1 LWVWFFWGNAVYRV
15 DLIPRGIWII
25 SGIAVLLILLLAF
38 SVALSMSRGQAVVI
52 GPEVKTGNPAD
63 YIKKPPTPPT
73 PTAPTPTPPPVV
85 TPAPTATP
93 SPPPAPKPG
102 IPAGLP
108 STITFGGRTWRYSGG
123 PVQINVITTGQL
135 TGNLVIYRK
144 QGEQPPYKALYLES
158 APNSGEFYKYVPAAG

>member
-1 LWVWFFWGNAVYRV
+1 MRENAVYRV

-38 SVALSMSRGQAVVI
+38 SVALSISRGQAVVI

-63 YIKKPPTPPT
+63 YVEKP
-73 PTAPTPTPPPVV
+73 PTPPPVV
-85 TPAPTATP
+85 TPAPTPTP
-93 SPPPAPKPG
+93 SPPPPSTQPPAKPTRKP
-102 IPAGLP
+102 PAGLP
-108 STITFGGRTWRYSGG
+108 SSISFGGKVWRFSGG
-123 PVQINVITTGQL
+123 PVQVNVITTGQL

-158 APNSGEFYKYVPAAG
+158 VPNSGNFYKYVPAAG

>member
-1 LWVWFFWGNAVYRV
+1 MYRV

-63 YIKKPPTPPT
+63 YVEKP
-73 PTAPTPTPPPVV
+73 PTPPPVV
-85 TPAPTATP
+85 TPAPTPTP
-93 SPPPAPKPG
+93 SPPPPSTQPPAKPTRKP
-102 IPAGLP
+102 PAGLP
-108 STITFGGRTWRYSGG
+108 SSISFGGKVWRFSGG
-123 PVQINVITTGQL
+123 PVQVNVITTGQL

-158 APNSGEFYKYVPAAG
+158 VPNSGNFYKYVPAAG

>member
-1 LWVWFFWGNAVYRV
+1 VYRI

-38 SVALSMSRGQAVVI
+38 SVALSISRGQAVVI

-63 YIKKPPTPPT
+63 YIKRPPAPPS

-85 TPAPTATP
+85 TPAPTP
-93 SPPPAPKPG
+93 SPPPPSAAQPPT
-102 IPAGLP
+102 GLP
-108 STITFGGRTWRYSGG
+108 SSISFGGKVWRFSGG
-123 PVQINVITTGQL
+123 PVQVNVITTGQL

-144 QGEQPPYKALYLES
+144 QGEEPPYKALYLES
-158 APNSGEFYKYVPAAG
+158 VPNSGNFYKYVPQQDSKQ